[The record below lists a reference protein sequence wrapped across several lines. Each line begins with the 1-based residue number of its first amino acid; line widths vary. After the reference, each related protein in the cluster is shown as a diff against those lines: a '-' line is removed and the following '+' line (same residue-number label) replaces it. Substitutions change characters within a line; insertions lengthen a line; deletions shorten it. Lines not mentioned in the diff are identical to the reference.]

1 MSPRPVSHQ
10 GEMHDRASY
19 RYFWNLLK
27 RARATGA
34 TMPRNAEEEFFPRDF
49 PTLNKNSA
57 MKL

>member
-1 MSPRPVSHQ
+1 
-10 GEMHDRASY
+10 MHDRASY